1 MDAEQARLDIGA
13 LIIGLLMG
21 MVAGG
26 LTALFLTPRS
36 GAETRRQITTTSQ
49 ELREQ
54 IEETITPT
62 DPLEES
68 LAEGKAAA
76 RRRREAL
83 GLDR

>member
-26 LTALFLTPRS
+26 LTALFLSPRS

>member
-54 IEETITPT
+54 IDETITPT